1 MRVYLLLLFMC
12 YRKFADYFFAN
23 CAVAVAED
31 VYGAAYRFAYAY
43 AFNGMPMSRR
53 SASASKPA
61 TEASSSLIVWK
72 SFQPLAE

>member
-12 YRKFADYFFAN
+12 YRKLADYFFAN

-43 AFNGMPMSRR
+43 AVSVRK
-53 SASASKPA
+53 KP
-61 TEASSSLIVWK
+61 T
-72 SFQPLAE
+72 